1 MAIAAPSRLL
11 LGLVHP
17 HLPATMMIVVATT
30 ADSWGTMLT
39 SAHALDS
46 NISKIRG
53 KALRLEIRERNKLC
67 K

>member
-1 MAIAAPSRLL
+1 
-11 LGLVHP
+11 
-17 HLPATMMIVVATT
+17 MMIAVAIT

-46 NISKIRG
+46 NISKVRG
-53 KALRLEIRERNKLC
+53 KALRPEIKERNKLC

>member
-1 MAIAAPSRLL
+1 MRI
-11 LGLVHP
+11 G
-17 HLPATMMIVVATT
+17 VATT
-30 ADSWGTMLT
+30 ADSWGTVLT

-46 NISKIRG
+46 NIRKVRG

>member
-1 MAIAAPSRLL
+1 
-11 LGLVHP
+11 
-17 HLPATMMIVVATT
+17 MMIVVATT
-30 ADSWGTMLT
+30 VDSWGTMLT

-46 NISKIRG
+46 NISKVRG

>member
-1 MAIAAPSRLL
+1 
-11 LGLVHP
+11 
-17 HLPATMMIVVATT
+17 MMIDVATT
-30 ADSWGTMLT
+30 AHSWDTMLT

-46 NISKIRG
+46 NINKIRG

>member
-1 MAIAAPSRLL
+1 
-11 LGLVHP
+11 
-17 HLPATMMIVVATT
+17 MMIAVAIT

-46 NISKIRG
+46 NISKVRA
-53 KALRLEIRERNKLC
+53 KALRLDIRERNKLC

>member
-1 MAIAAPSRLL
+1 
-11 LGLVHP
+11 
-17 HLPATMMIVVATT
+17 MMIVVATT

-46 NISKIRG
+46 NISKVRG
-53 KALRLEIRERNKLC
+53 KALRLDIRERKKLC

>member
-1 MAIAAPSRLL
+1 MI
-11 LGLVHP
+11 
-17 HLPATMMIVVATT
+17 IVVATT
-30 ADSWGTMLT
+30 SNSWGTMLT

-46 NISKIRG
+46 NISKVKG

>member
-1 MAIAAPSRLL
+1 
-11 LGLVHP
+11 
-17 HLPATMMIVVATT
+17 MMIVVAIT

-46 NISKIRG
+46 NISKVRG
-53 KALRLEIRERNKLC
+53 KALRLDNRERNKVC

>member
-1 MAIAAPSRLL
+1 
-11 LGLVHP
+11 
-17 HLPATMMIVVATT
+17 MMIAVATT

-46 NISKIRG
+46 SISKVRG
-53 KALRLEIRERNKLC
+53 KALRLDFRERNKLC